1 MGTNTKNEELYKVVL
16 YSLKGKTNN
25 PDEIAT
31 ALARALIVTLR
42 ATQDLTGDKEGVKE
56 AARKTF
62 ADIVNML

>member
-31 ALARALIVTLR
+31 ALAQALIVTLR

-56 AARKTF
+56 AARKAF